1 MNDASGDI
9 NMKELKKRH
18 FLNYSVLIPY
28 LILAVLGLI
37 FVFSS
42 TVPHQ
47 IELGLPPYQL
57 FKNQSIFFAF
67 SLVMIAIIYRMK
79 IDKLRSRAWFGV
91 LIPIMLAL
99 LFIARFLSPTVNGAH
114 GWIVVPGIGTIQPAE
129 YLKLVSVWFLSATF
143 AVKQK
148 QIQAHDMQAL
158 FDRNQF
164 WVNFISGWRFWLL
177 VMIGA
182 VLIMPDMGNALLV
195 AIPSAAVIMASG
207 VSYRWGTGF
216 LKIFGTM
223 ALAALAILKIT
234 GGNIIPSFFGSI
246 AYVNKRFIA
255 FANPFQ
261 DTGDSGHQLINGYYA
276 ISNGGWFGRGL
287 GNSIEKKG
295 YLPEAH
301 TDFIFAI
308 VIEELGL
315 IGGIIIL
322 GLIFFL
328 IMRIFMVGIHA
339 KDPFNSMLAIGVGTI
354 FFSQVL
360 VNIGGISGLIP
371 STGVTFPF
379 LSQGGNSL
387 LTLSVGIGF
396 VLNISADEKRRE
408 LAEMTAKYDFS
419 ELSGSTL

>member
-1 MNDASGDI
+1 MT
-9 NMKELKKRH
+9 MKELKKRH
-18 FLNYSVLIPY
+18 FLNYSILIPY
-28 LILAVLGLI
+28 LILSVLGLI
-37 FVFSS
+37 MVFSA

-57 FKNQSIFFAF
+57 FRNQTIFFAF
-67 SLVMIAIIYRMK
+67 SLIMIVVIYRIK
-79 IDKLRSRAWFGV
+79 VDKLRSRNWFGV
-91 LIPIMLAL
+91 LIPVMLVL
-99 LFIARFLSPTVNGAH
+99 LFIARFLVPTVNGAH
-114 GWIVVPGIGTIQPAE
+114 GWIIIPGIGSIQPAE
-129 YLKLVSVWFLSATF
+129 YLKFVSVWFLSATF
-143 AVKQK
+143 ASKQEK
-148 QIQAHDMQAL
+148 IQTYDINAF

-164 WVNFISGWRFWLL
+164 WVNFLSGWRFWLL

-182 VLIMPDMGNALLV
+182 VAIMPDMGNALLV
-195 AIPSAAVIMASG
+195 MIPSAAVIMASG
-207 VSYRWGTGF
+207 ISYRWGTGF
-216 LKIFGTM
+216 LKIFGSLTLGIL
-223 ALAALAILKIT
+223 ALLKIT

-322 GLIFFL
+322 GIIFFL
-328 IMRIFMVGIHA
+328 IMRIFMVGIRA
-339 KDPFNSMLAIGVGTI
+339 KDPFNSMLSIGVGTI
-354 FFSQVL
+354 LFSQVL

-419 ELSGSTL
+419 EISPNALRDN

>member
-1 MNDASGDI
+1 
-9 NMKELKKRH
+9 MKELKKRH
-18 FLNYSVLIPY
+18 FINYSILIPY
-28 LILAVLGLI
+28 LILSVLGLI
-37 FVFSS
+37 IVFSA

-57 FKNQSIFFAF
+57 FRNQGIFFAF
-67 SLVMIAIIYRMK
+67 SLIMIVIIYRIK
-79 IDKLRSRAWFGV
+79 VDKLRSRAWFGI

-99 LFIARFLSPTVNGAH
+99 LFIARFVAPPINGAH
-114 GWIVVPGIGTIQPAE
+114 GWIPVPGIGTIQPAE
-129 YLKLVSVWFLSATF
+129 YLKLVAVWFLAATF
-143 AVKQK
+143 ATKQEK
-148 QIQAHDMQAL
+148 IQTYDINAL
-158 FDRNQF
+158 FDRSHF
-164 WVNFISGWRFWLL
+164 WVNFVTGWRGWL
-177 VMIGA
+177 VTMIGA
-182 VLIMPDMGNALLV
+182 VVIMPDMGNAILV
-195 AIPSAAVIMASG
+195 IMSAATVLAASG

-216 LKIFGTM
+216 MKIIGSLILAMLVLLKV
-223 ALAALAILKIT
+223 T
-234 GGNIIPSFFGSI
+234 GGNIIPSFLGPI
-246 AYVNKRFIA
+246 TYINKRFVA
-255 FANPFQ
+255 FADPFQ
-261 DTGDSGHQLINGYYA
+261 DSGNSGHQLINGYYA
-276 ISNGGWFGRGL
+276 IANGGWLGRGL

-322 GLIFFL
+322 GILFFL
-328 IMRIFMVGIHA
+328 IMRIFMVGIQA
-339 KDPFNSMLAIGVGTI
+339 KDPFNSMMAIGVGGI

-387 LTLSVGIGF
+387 LTLSVAIGF

-408 LAEMTAKYDFS
+408 LAEMTAKYQYEDLTIS
-419 ELSGSTL
+419 SLPD

>member
-1 MNDASGDI
+1 
-9 NMKELKKRH
+9 MKELKKRH
-18 FLNYSVLIPY
+18 FLNYSILIPY
-28 LILAVLGLI
+28 LILSVLGLI
-37 FVFSS
+37 MVFSA

-47 IELGLPPYQL
+47 IEVGLPPYQL
-57 FKNQSIFFAF
+57 FRNQAIFFAF
-67 SLVMIAIIYRMK
+67 SLIMIVVIYRIK
-79 IDKLRSRAWFGV
+79 VDKLRSRGWFGI

-99 LFIARFLSPTVNGAH
+99 LFIARFFAPTVNGAH
-114 GWIVVPGIGTIQPAE
+114 GWISVPGIGTIQPAE
-129 YLKLVSVWFLSATF
+129 YLKLVAVWYLSATF
-143 AVKQK
+143 AVKQEK
-148 QIQAHDMQAL
+148 IRQHDINAL

-164 WVNFISGWRFWLL
+164 WVNFISGWRVWMLL
-177 VMIGA
+177 MVGT
-182 VLIMPDMGNALLV
+182 VLIMPDMGNALLILIDA
-195 AIPSAAVIMASG
+195 AIVIAVSG
-207 VSYRWGTGF
+207 ISYRWSTG
-216 LKIFGTM
+216 LMKIFGVLTIASL
-223 ALAALAILKIT
+223 ALLKIT
-234 GGNIIPSFFGSI
+234 GGNVIPSIFGSI

-276 ISNGGWFGRGL
+276 VSNGGWFGRGL

-301 TDFIFAI
+301 TDFIFSI

-315 IGGIIIL
+315 IGGIVIL
-322 GLIFFL
+322 GIIFFL

-339 KDPFNSMLAIGVGTI
+339 KDPFNSMMAMGVGGI

-360 VNIGGISGLIP
+360 INIGGISGLIP

-387 LTLSVGIGF
+387 LILSVGIGF

-408 LAEMTAKYDFS
+408 LAEMTAKYQVADLHTTG
-419 ELSGSTL
+419 LSGG

>member
-1 MNDASGDI
+1 
-9 NMKELKKRH
+9 MKELKKSH
-18 FLNYSVLIPY
+18 FINYTILLPY

-37 FVFSS
+37 VVFST

-47 IELGLPPYQL
+47 IENGQPPYVL
-57 FKNQSIFFAF
+57 FRNQTIFFVF
-67 SLVMIAIIYRMK
+67 SLIMIFILFRMNL
-79 IDKLRSRAWFGV
+79 DRLRSRGWFGV
-91 LIPIMLAL
+91 LIPIMMAL
-99 LFIARFLSPTVNGAH
+99 LFIARFMAPTVNGAH
-114 GWIVVPGIGTIQPAE
+114 GWISIPGIGTIQPAE
-129 YLKLVSVWFLSATF
+129 YLKLVAIWFLSVTF
-143 AVKQK
+143 AAPTKQER
-148 QIQAHDMQAL
+148 IQAYDLNAL

-164 WVNFISGWRFWLL
+164 LVNFISGWRLPIFI
-177 VMIGA
+177 MIGA
-182 VLIMPDMGNALLV
+182 VAIMPDMGNAILIILS
-195 AIPSAAVIMASG
+195 SAAVLAASG

-216 LKIFGTM
+216 TKIFGGFVLVIL
-223 ALAALAILKIT
+223 ALLKIT
-234 GGNIIPSFFGSI
+234 GGNIIPAVGPLKNI

-276 ISNGGWFGRGL
+276 VSNGGWFGRGL

-301 TDFIFAI
+301 TDFVFAI

-322 GLIFFL
+322 GILFFL
-328 IMRIFMVGIHA
+328 ITRIFMVGIRA
-339 KDPFNSMLAIGVGTI
+339 VDPFNSMMAIGVGTM
-354 FFSQVL
+354 FFAQVL

-408 LAEMTAKYDFS
+408 LAEMSARYSVKDTDYQQI
-419 ELSGSTL
+419 